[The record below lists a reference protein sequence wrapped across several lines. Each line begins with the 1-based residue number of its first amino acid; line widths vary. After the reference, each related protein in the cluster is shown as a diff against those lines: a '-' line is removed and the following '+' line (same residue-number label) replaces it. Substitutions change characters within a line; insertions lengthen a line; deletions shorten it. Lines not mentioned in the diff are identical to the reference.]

1 MSKPPRFVA
10 PQLATLVD
18 AAPTGKDWVHETK
31 YDGYRAIASV
41 GGGRAIIRTRS
52 GLDWTRKFRSLAGA
66 LAKLRCR
73 SALLDGEIAVTG
85 KGGRTDFSA
94 LQQALSGGRGRMK
107 YYLFDLLDLDG
118 RDLRKQPLLERKL
131 SLRKLLQRT
140 RRGPLV
146 YSRHAAGGSERAF
159 RRACRKGLEGIVSK
173 LATAPYRSA
182 RTRSWLKIKCG
193 LEQEFV
199 IIGWQPSERARAFS
213 SILLAA
219 RDRGR
224 LRYCGRVGTGF
235 SEADLDRLAT
245 RFRRLARQHSRS
257 ANLPDSVARTARFV
271 DPVLV
276 AEISFRGWTR
286 DGLVRQ
292 GAFKGLR
299 GDKPASAVVVE
310 RPKQGSKR

>member
-1 MSKPPRFVA
+1 MSRPPRFVA

-18 AAPTGKDWVHETK
+18 APPAGKDWVHETK

-41 GGGRAIIRTRS
+41 GGGRAVIRTRS

-85 KGGRTDFSA
+85 KGGKTDFSA
-94 LQQALSGGRGRMK
+94 LQQALSGGRGRIR

-131 SLRKLLQRT
+131 LLRKLLQGA
-140 RRGPLV
+140 RGPLI
-146 YSRHAAGGSERAF
+146 YSKHAAGGERAF

-182 RTRSWLKIKCG
+182 RTRTWLKVKCG

-199 IIGWQPSERARAFS
+199 IIGWQPSTRARAFS

-235 SEADLDRLAT
+235 SASDLDRLAT

-257 ANLPDSVARTARFV
+257 ANLPSSVARSAHFV

-310 RPKQGSKR
+310 RPKQGLRR

>member
-1 MSKPPRFVA
+1 MSRLPRFVA

-18 AAPTGKDWVHETK
+18 AAPTGKEWVHETK

-41 GGGRAIIRTRS
+41 GGARAIIRTRS
-52 GLDWTRKFRSLAGA
+52 GLDWTKKFRSLAGA
-66 LAKLRCR
+66 LSKLRCR

-107 YYLFDLLDLDG
+107 YYLFDLLELDG
-118 RDLRKQPLLERKL
+118 RDLRQQPLLERKL
-131 SLRKLLQRT
+131 LLRKLLQGAQ
-140 RRGPLV
+140 GPLI
-146 YSRHAAGGSERAF
+146 YSKHVAGGERAF

-182 RTRSWLKIKCG
+182 RTRTWLKVKCG

-199 IIGWQPSERARAFS
+199 IIGWQPSTRARAFS

-235 SEADLDRLAT
+235 SESDLNRLAT
-245 RFRRLARQHSRS
+245 RFRRLAREHSRA
-257 ANLPDSVARTARFV
+257 ANLPDSVARSAHFV

-310 RPKQGSKR
+310 RPKQGLRR